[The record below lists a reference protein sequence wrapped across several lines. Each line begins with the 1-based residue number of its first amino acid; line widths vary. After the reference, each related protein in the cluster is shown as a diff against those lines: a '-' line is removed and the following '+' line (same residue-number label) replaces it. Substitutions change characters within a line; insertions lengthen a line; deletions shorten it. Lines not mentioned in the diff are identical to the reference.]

1 MKFEICFTR
10 ITINKH
16 KLKRVRTNEQ
26 IWAREVRLIDENGEQ
41 LGVMSRDQALSI
53 ARERE
58 LDLVE
63 VSPDSKP
70 PVCRII
76 NYDKYRYQMEKKE
89 KQQRKSSK
97 KTELKEVRLGVRT
110 GEHDLDFKRKK
121 VFEFLKEGRKVK
133 IELTM
138 KGRERAHRDLARE
151 VLKSFLDKII
161 EEETSVK
168 IDQPIFPSQRGF
180 NCVVSKS

>member
-1 MKFEICFTR
+1 MR
-10 ITINKH
+10 
-16 KLKRVRTNEQ
+16 RVRTNEQ
-26 IWAREVRLIDENGEQ
+26 IWAKEVRLIDEEGQQ
-41 LGVMSRDQALSI
+41 LGVMSRDQALEI
-53 ARERE
+53 ARNRE

-63 VSPDSKP
+63 VSPDSRP
-70 PVCRII
+70 VVCRII
-76 NYDKYRYQMEKKE
+76 NYDKFRYQMEKKE

-121 VFEFLKEGRKVK
+121 ALKFLKEGRKVK
-133 IELTM
+133 IELVM

-151 VLKSFLDKII
+151 VLVAFLEKLKDEADIKV
-161 EEETSVK
+161 E
-168 IDQPIFPSQRGF
+168 QPVFPSQRGF